1 MSLRFLAIF
10 CVFISLS
17 LEVFASDFPTEQ
29 QIEQVAQLKPWQH
42 LLHYHTHPFTL
53 RYQSQNDSPKFFL
66 SPEGKTS
73 LQAELYADLQAF
85 LATEQADNASAQCRF
100 PARYVWLKTQFPQL
114 SFVDQPC
121 SELTQWQQT
130 LAARWITVVFP
141 SSHINSPSSMYG
153 HTFIRLDRAD
163 ENSNKLLAYSVN
175 FAANADPEDNELVF
189 SYKGLTGGYP
199 GVVSVLPYFAKTNE
213 YSHMEA
219 RDIWEYRLNL
229 SQEEVD
235 QFVRHVWETKDVYFD
250 YYFFDENCSYR
261 LLALLDAA
269 SARVDA
275 ADDFYFTAMPVDT
288 VRALQQ
294 RGLVEQVRYRP
305 SSASDME
312 SKSAQARAQVLQAAK
327 NIIDSEEDIAELLRE
342 LNPQEQAQ
350 ALELAYAYARYLA
363 VKKKQDS
370 PRLRER
376 TIKVLSARAKISE
389 SAHFAATPEPNVRDD
404 QGHLSR
410 RMSLSAGRSDGLSFI
425 EAQHRIAFHD
435 VMDLP
440 QGFAQGAQIQMGKV
454 GLRGWENGALRLQE
468 FQVVDVLSLSHD
480 TYFQRPI
487 AWAVSGG
494 FERFIGENAELYGY
508 IKVAFGKAKNTEVG
522 RFYALAETQLL
533 ADDQFNHN
541 AQLSLGPRLG
551 WLWQGEKIQTQLE
564 GNWQGLT
571 LLDSTE
577 RREAKA
583 MLGYALSTNAQLQFA
598 AKHQAFAARNTH
610 EQNELGLAL
619 NWSF

>member
-1 MSLRFLAIF
+1 MRTFF
-10 CVFISLS
+10 CFIFISLS
-17 LEVFASDFPTEQ
+17 FSVSAQSLPSEYTLEKLANSTQ
-29 QIEQVAQLKPWQH
+29 WAH
-42 LLHYHTHPFTL
+42 LLHYRTHPFSL
-53 RYQSQNDSPKFFL
+53 RYQSQADSPNFFMAK
-66 SPEGKTS
+66 EGKTS
-73 LQAELYADLQAF
+73 LLAELSAAIDAF
-85 LATEQADNASAQCRF
+85 MQTNQADNQSAQCRF
-100 PARYVWLKTQFPQL
+100 PARYHWLKTALPEQGFI
-114 SFVDQPC
+114 DQPC
-121 SELTQWQQT
+121 SELHNWQQT
-130 LAARWITVVFP
+130 LDAHYLTLIFP
-141 SSHINSPSSMYG
+141 ASHINSPSSMYG

-163 ENSNKLLAYSVN
+163 EKSNKLLAYSVN

-219 RDIWEYRLNL
+219 RDIWEYRLAL
-229 SQEEVD
+229 DKTEVD
-235 QFVRHVWETKDVYFD
+235 QFVRHIWETKDVYFD

-370 PRLRER
+370 PKLRER
-376 TIKVLSARAKISE
+376 TIQVLSARAKISE

>member
-1 MSLRFLAIF
+1 MRLWVLGVF
-10 CVFISLS
+10 CAFISLS
-17 LEVFASDFPTEQ
+17 SGAVELPSEQ
-29 QIEQVAQLKPWQH
+29 QIEQVAQKRSWAH
-42 LLHYHTHPFTL
+42 LLHYRTHPFTL

-73 LQAELYADLQAF
+73 LVAELRADLSAF
-85 LATEQADNASAQCRF
+85 LLTNQADNQSAQCRF
-100 PARYVWLKTQFPQL
+100 PARYFWLKQQFAEL
-114 SFVDQPC
+114 NFVDQPC
-121 SELTQWQQT
+121 SELFDWQKT
-130 LAARWITVVFP
+130 LAAHWITVVFP

-153 HTFIRLDRAD
+153 HTFIRLDRAA

-229 SQEEVD
+229 NQDEVN
-235 QFVRHVWETKDVYFD
+235 QFVRHIWETKDIYFD

-269 SARVDA
+269 SERVDA

-288 VRALQQ
+288 IRALQQ
-294 RGLVEQVRYRP
+294 RGLVEQVSFRP
-305 SSASDME
+305 SSASEME
-312 SKSAQARAQVLQAAK
+312 SKSVQARAQVLQAAK
-327 NIIDSEEDIAELLRE
+327 DIIDTDKNIAELLSA
-342 LNPQEQAQ
+342 LNSNEQAQ

-370 PRLRER
+370 PELRVR
-376 TIKVLSARAKISE
+376 TLAVLSARAKVALS
-389 SAHFAATPEPNVRDD
+389 SNFTAPPVPRVRDD

-410 RMSLSAGRSDGLSFI
+410 RVAVKAGHGDGQDFI
-425 EAQHRIAFHD
+425 EAQYRIAFHD
-435 VMDLP
+435 VLDLP
-440 QGFAQGAQIQMGKV
+440 QGFAQGAQIQMGKIA
-454 GLRGWENGALRLQE
+454 LRAWDNGALHLQE
-468 FQVVDVLSLSHD
+468 FQAVDVLSLSPD

-494 FERFIGENAELYGY
+494 FERFVAEDAELYGY
-508 IKVAFGKAKNTEVG
+508 LKVAFGKAKQISLG
-522 RFYALAETQLL
+522 RFYALAEAQLL
-533 ADDQFNHN
+533 ADDQFKNH
-541 AQLSLGPRLG
+541 AQLSMGPRLG
-551 WLWQGEKIQTQLE
+551 WLWQGGTVQAQLE
-564 GNWQGLT
+564 ANWQGLA
-571 LLDSTE
+571 LVDSTKRTE
-577 RREAKA
+577 VKA
-583 MLGYALSTNAQLQFA
+583 TLGYALGRNLQLQVQS
-598 AKHQAFAARNTH
+598 KYQAFAASLTQ
-610 EQNELGLAL
+610 EQAELGLAL